1 VYFQKEPLVVRLSRL
16 AETGRTGVLRVS
28 GEHGGAIHLSEGE
41 IVYAESRRT
50 PDPSRW
56 FARLS
61 GLGAGLAA
69 DLGTGSAADLG
80 ADATPAPEHPD
91 AGGLARAFALREATL
106 DAALELLSAPP
117 RYALRQ
123 RFRESEP
130 PMMDTPGGMP
140 LAELLAEVTRRQEL
154 VKQMA
159 ESAVPLTADTPLVR
173 VPDIDSPRLQV
184 SALQWALLIR
194 VHGHATPRELAW
206 EIGNSVFGTTLEV
219 FRLIALG
226 FLTVAGRPAPSQAS
240 PPREPGGGG
249 AGFGGRPMVSF
260 LRAVTG

>member
-16 AETGRTGVLRVS
+16 AETGRTGVLRLS
-28 GEHGGAIHLSEGE
+28 GEHGGAVHLNEGE

-50 PDPSRW
+50 PGPSRW

-61 GLGAGLAA
+61 GLDA
-69 DLGTGSAADLG
+69 DLGTNLG
-80 ADATPAPEHPD
+80 ADAAPAQERSPGAD
-91 AGGLARAFALREATL
+91 GLAWAFALREATL

-130 PMMDTPGGMP
+130 PMAGAPGGIP

-194 VHGHATPRELAW
+194 VHGHSTPRELAW

-226 FLTVAGRPAPSQAS
+226 FLTVAGPAASQVS
-240 PPREPGGGG
+240 PQEPGGGG

-260 LRAVTG
+260 LRAVTR

>member
-1 VYFQKEPLVVRLSRL
+1 MYFQKEPLVDRLSRL
-16 AETGRTGVLRVS
+16 AETGRTGVLRLS
-28 GEHGGAIHLSEGE
+28 GEHGGAVHLTEGE

-50 PDPSRW
+50 PGPSRW

-61 GLGAGLAA
+61 GLDP
-69 DLGTGSAADLG
+69 DLGTGLG
-80 ADATPAPEHPD
+80 ADAAPASAPGRSPD
-91 AGGLARAFALREATL
+91 AADGLPWAFAVREATL

-130 PMMDTPGGMP
+130 PMVGAPGGMP
-140 LAELLAEVTRRQEL
+140 LAELLAEVTRRQRL

-194 VHGHATPRELAW
+194 VRDHTTPRELAW

-226 FLTVAGRPAPSQAS
+226 FLTVAGPAAS
-240 PPREPGGGG
+240 RVSPREPGGGG
-249 AGFGGRPMVSF
+249 TGFGGRPMVSF
-260 LRAVTG
+260 LGAVTR